1 MPHFN
6 NDTSRIG
13 IRAQAGTQ
21 IQPGMQE
28 IWDSIEEMKKYSSEI
43 KSSKYLTMADKDWES
58 LKTDPQN
65 VSNTILDFLR
75 EQQKLYAKWT
85 ESFDKI
91 ADSLSKQVEETSEIA
106 ASSKDLARTA
116 IEKAQ
121 KADIKGWVAVGISL
135 IGLAV
140 EIISNWNT
148 IITFF

>member
-1 MPHFN
+1 MPYFKDSLTH
-6 NDTSRIG
+6 IG
-13 IRAQAGTQ
+13 TQVQAGAKAQ
-21 IQPGMQE
+21 SGLQDVL
-28 IWDSIEEMKKYSSEI
+28 DSIEEMKKYSS
-43 KSSKYLTMADKDWES
+43 SSKCLTMTDRDWDA
-58 LKTDPQN
+58 LKAEAQN
-65 VSNTILDFLR
+65 NPSTVLDFLK
-75 EQQKLYAKWT
+75 EQQSLYVRWT
-85 ESFDKI
+85 DSFEKI

-148 IITFF
+148 IIAFF

>member
-1 MPHFN
+1 MPYFN
-6 NDTSRIG
+6 NDTSHIG
-13 IRAQAGTQ
+13 IQTQAGTQ
-21 IQPGMQE
+21 IQPGMHE

-91 ADSLSKQVEETSEIA
+91 ADSLAAQVDTMQEQLNHTKQEAKDAKKDALFSKITSVFALLISIA
-106 ASSKDLARTA
+106 A
-116 IEKAQ
+116 
-121 KADIKGWVAVGISL
+121 
-135 IGLAV
+135 
-140 EIISNWNT
+140 IIVP
-148 IITFF
+148 IIYG

>member
-13 IRAQAGTQ
+13 TQIQAGTQ
-21 IQPGMQE
+21 VQPGMQKVL
-28 IWDSIEEMKKYSSEI
+28 DSIEEMKKYSSEI
-43 KSSKYLTMADKDWES
+43 RSSKYMAMTDKDWEI

-91 ADSLSKQVEETSEIA
+91 ADSLAAQVDTMQEQLNHTKQEAKDAKKDALFSKITSVFALLISIA
-106 ASSKDLARTA
+106 A
-116 IEKAQ
+116 
-121 KADIKGWVAVGISL
+121 
-135 IGLAV
+135 
-140 EIISNWNT
+140 IIVP
-148 IITFF
+148 IIYG